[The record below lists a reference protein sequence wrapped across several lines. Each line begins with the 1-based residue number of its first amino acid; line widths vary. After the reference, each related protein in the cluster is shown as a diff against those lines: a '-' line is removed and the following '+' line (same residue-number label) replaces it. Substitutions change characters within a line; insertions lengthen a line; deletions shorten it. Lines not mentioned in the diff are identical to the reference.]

1 MDSAA
6 AAEPLRL
13 FIALPL
19 PEPALAELAA
29 VQRRLRNSGHPV
41 RWADPQ
47 GIHLTLQFLG
57 PTDPALV
64 QPLLEALSRIAPA
77 PFPLHLGPLGA
88 FPGLRE
94 PRIVWVGL
102 AGDTAA
108 LSALQAAVA
117 QATAPFGFVPEAR
130 PFHPH
135 LTLGRTRPEARPEQR
150 RRLGATLAA
159 AAPPQP
165 VRWMNAGPLLYASTL
180 TPQGA
185 VYRVLGPGSAEP
197 GLA

>member
-1 MDSAA
+1 MGSAA
-6 AAEPLRL
+6 APVRL
-13 FIALPL
+13 FIALAL

-29 VQRRLRNSGHPV
+29 AQRRLRNGGHPV

-64 QPLLEALSRIAPA
+64 QPLLAALAQITPT

-88 FPGLRE
+88 FPSMRE
-94 PRIVWVGL
+94 PRIVWAGVE
-102 AGDTAA
+102 GDTAA
-108 LSALQAAVA
+108 LIALQAAVA
-117 QATAPFGFVPEAR
+117 QATAPLGFVPEAR

-135 LTLGRTRPEARPEQR
+135 LTLGRTRSEARPEQR
-150 RRLGATLAA
+150 RRLGAALAA

-165 VRWMNAGPLLYASTL
+165 VRWMNVGPLLYASTL

-185 VYRVLGPGSAEP
+185 VYRVLGPG
-197 GLA
+197 